1 MLFRSPEIFDLLRQH
16 RAVLCIAEA
25 ENDLEIP
32 FVSTADWGY
41 MRLRRPDYGDAA
53 LKAWA
58 KRVKQQ
64 QWREAFVFF
73 KHEEEGKGPEMARRF
88 LELAALD

>member
-1 MLFRSPEIFDLLRQH
+1 
-16 RAVLCIAEA
+16 
-25 ENDLEIP
+25 
-32 FVSTADWGY
+32 